1 MVLAIIIGGTVWWF
15 ARTTGNTAAAS
26 TPVTSAAKADAPK
39 TVAQAAPV
47 AQVEL
52 PKALAAAAKPETAGS
67 QAEAVAIAQAE
78 VKATFQ
84 DMARTLREQG
94 LAATEQ
100 AFLNP
105 EYVAKTSPEE
115 WRQRIADEENAQNP
129 DLIQHLEKG
138 AEYYDYLATLTPTIN
153 AAGDRAI
160 FFNGSVNDDGTPKRL
175 AVFNKINGK
184 WYFNQYLGDDP

>member
-1 MVLAIIIGGTVWWF
+1 
-15 ARTTGNTAAAS
+15 
-26 TPVTSAAKADAPK
+26 
-39 TVAQAAPV
+39 
-47 AQVEL
+47 
-52 PKALAAAAKPETAGS
+52 
-67 QAEAVAIAQAE
+67 
-78 VKATFQ
+78 
-84 DMARTLREQG
+84 MARTLREQG

-184 WYFNQYLGDDP
+184 WYFNEYLGDDP